1 MHLLFKKKLMLLV
14 GLFFVF
20 LHCVEL
26 SHMKL
31 DDLKMQDPKDKGSNA
46 AAEH

>member
-1 MHLLFKKKLMLLV
+1 MHLLFKKKLMLLL
-14 GLFFVF
+14 GFFFVF
-20 LHCVEL
+20 LHYVEL